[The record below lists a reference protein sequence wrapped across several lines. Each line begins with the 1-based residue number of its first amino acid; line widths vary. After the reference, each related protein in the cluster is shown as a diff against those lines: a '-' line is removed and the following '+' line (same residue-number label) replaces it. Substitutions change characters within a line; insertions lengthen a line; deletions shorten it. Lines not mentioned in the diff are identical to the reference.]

1 MVKSLAL
8 LHESGQIA
16 LLELAWHVLVDIY
29 DLLLLLIQVLNSFLL
44 TLAEILIL
52 LQLSLDFLKLLVKH
66 LLRRLCFLE
75 FVPQSRDLLGALPR
89 AVAGGLE
96 LYQFVIERLLG
107 LQGLLVFVVEL
118 EVGSLK
124 FLNAFLEAIDVL

>member
-66 LLRRLCFLE
+66 LLCCLCFLE
-75 FVPQSRDLLGALPR
+75 FVP
-89 AVAGGLE
+89 
-96 LYQFVIERLLG
+96 
-107 LQGLLVFVVEL
+107 
-118 EVGSLK
+118 
-124 FLNAFLEAIDVL
+124 